1 VAISTRFASP
11 NLAALPAPATAPEF
25 DAVYA
30 ARMADAAARLNAA
43 GIPYDVTALK
53 TDTVAILQRGGTY
66 REVLV
71 YQAYDDATRAVLV
84 AFSWGAYLDHLGAT
98 QTPAVERKPLV
109 ADPRPY
115 VYGTDSVADWEED
128 DDLRAR
134 IQIAPETLSAAGPEG
149 AYLGYALDVDGVK
162 SASCYGPMSFGGTIE
177 APFTPLGCVTVPIVA
192 EADDGAAGADLV
204 AATQGAMRPDDRR
217 PIADFV
223 TASAAGIVA
232 YAIEAVLYVGSGA
245 DRALVQRQAETRAAV
260 LAERQHRP
268 GGAAKRLLIAGAVS
282 VTGTDGVPIVTDLD
296 LISPSADVNASPIS
310 PANPGP
316 AYRAPY
322 CTGIMIRVEVR
333 DD

>member
-1 VAISTRFASP
+1 MAVSTRFASP

-25 DAVYA
+25 DSVYA
-30 ARMADAAARLNAA
+30 ARMADVAARLNAA
-43 GIPYDVTALK
+43 GIPYDVTALA
-53 TDTVAILQRGGTY
+53 TDTVAILQRTGTY

-71 YQAYDDATRAVLV
+71 YQAYDDATRAVLL
-84 AFSWGAYLDHLGAT
+84 AFSWGPYLDHLGAT
-98 QTPAVERKPLV
+98 QTPAVVRKPLV
-109 ADPRPY
+109 ASPRGY

-134 IQIAPETLSAAGPEG
+134 IQLAPETLSAAGPEG

-177 APFTPLGCVTVPIVA
+177 VPFTPLGQVFIPIVA
-192 EADDGAAGADLV
+192 EAEDGAAPADLV
-204 AATQGAMRPDDRR
+204 AGVQAAFRPDDRR

-223 TASAAGIVA
+223 TASAATILP

-245 DRALVQRQAETRAAV
+245 DRDLVRRQAETRLAV
-260 LAERQHRP
+260 LADRQHRP
-268 GGAAKRLLIAGAVS
+268 GGAAKRLLIAGAAS
-282 VTGTDGVPIVTDLD
+282 VTGADGVPIVTDLD
-296 LISPSADVNASPIS
+296 LISPAADVNAGAIT

-322 CTGIMIRVEVR
+322 CTGIAVRVEVR